1 MSTSKIS
8 ANFTDLNRRLSVF
21 IEPKL
26 GKNTL
31 FLFLTLQMS
40 TVNKPNPRARVPT
53 QHQTN
58 CGAARVT
65 YRWARA
71 NAVHVRTPE
80 KSSRESFQLLSH
92 LGHFRQ
98 PPARAAR
105 AHFLGTPARSGTV
118 AGLWATGESLFSLL
132 LLQQSGSVCLAVC
145 ERVNVRVGRASSR
158 FPPHQLS
165 RPLRTVPPFHVQ

>member
-1 MSTSKIS
+1 M
-8 ANFTDLNRRLSVF
+8 
-21 IEPKL
+21 
-26 GKNTL
+26 
-31 FLFLTLQMS
+31 FLFLTLEMS

-53 QHQTN
+53 QHQKN

-71 NAVHVRTPE
+71 NAFHVRTPE
-80 KSSRESFQLLSH
+80 KALVNPSSCCHTWNTSGSLRLALPGRISLEH
-92 LGHFRQ
+92 PRVRG
-98 PPARAAR
+98 
-105 AHFLGTPARSGTV
+105 RSPVRGRR
-118 AGLWATGESLFSLL
+118 GESLFSLL

-145 ERVNVRVGRASSR
+145 EFVNVRVGRASSR